1 MRERQA
7 GEIIKLHMLALVLA
21 LVLTWYALNPAPG
34 SMQRLERDEE
44 TPEEKRREK
53 KSSPSMSLESMSLE
67 SMSLESM
74 SPELRGS
81 DDVMRK
87 SRVNR
92 EIEDIDDLEW
102 PEVIDFV

>member
-7 GEIIKLHMLALVLA
+7 REIIKLRMLALVLA

-44 TPEEKRREK
+44 TPEEKRLEK
-53 KSSPSMSLESMSLE
+53 KLRASVGRELMSRELSGSADVIGKSM
-67 SMSLESM
+67 
-74 SPELRGS
+74 
-81 DDVMRK
+81 
-87 SRVNR
+87 VNR
-92 EIEDIDDLEW
+92 GIEDIDDLEW

>member
-67 SMSLESM
+67 SMS
-74 SPELRGS
+74 PELRGS

-87 SRVNR
+87 STVNR
-92 EIEDIDDLEW
+92 GIEDIDDLEW